1 MQKLPPCRRD
11 RLTAVDVGTH
21 LMIASN
27 EDINCLSIQPRP
39 WRFRLSSVNDE
50 YHLSRL
56 HSYRNVRFNG
66 DRQPV
71 QCLVDNKQQF
81 RRWHPLRSIGSGD
94 DSLRIASSL
103 YWPRR
108 LHAVWMTWMDS
119 PSTAINWSG
128 TLYLHDGDLPRV
140 FSIVRGI
147 SGLRCA
153 LARAWIKIITLTL
166 SWIQF

>member
-108 LHAVWMTWMDS
+108 LQCEWRGWIHRLLLSIGAERYTCMM
-119 PSTAINWSG
+119 AIFHEYFLSSEASV
-128 TLYLHDGDLPRV
+128 DFD
-140 FSIVRGI
+140 VRWR
-147 SGLRCA
+147 GLE
-153 LARAWIKIITLTL
+153 
-166 SWIQF
+166 